1 VPLKYLADAKKI
13 AYPIIA
19 PSSLNPCVSTLLLH
33 RALVRVPSLA
43 LLQIFVTTEAE
54 AAVPPG
60 KANKTGK
67 NNKNWELSL

>member
-54 AAVPPG
+54 LPPG